1 MTTASNPRVAIFGAT
16 SAIAAEVARVYAAR
30 GARLFLA
37 GRDPAKL
44 RALVAA
50 RGDAVAGW
58 REVDLTVPGAAGT
71 AVASALEALGGDMDI
86 AVIAH
91 GWLGDQIASERDIA
105 EAQRII
111 DTNFVSV
118 VALLVPLGNYFEAA
132 GAGHIAVM
140 SSVAG
145 ERGRP
150 RNYTYGASKG
160 ALNLYLQGL
169 RTRLW
174 PRGVGVHTLKLGPVD
189 TPMTTTHEKTMLFSR
204 ADRVAADIVD
214 AIDAGRA
221 EAYVPW
227 YWRGIMAVVRNLP
240 ERLLQR
246 LPALSGR

>member
-1 MTTASNPRVAIFGAT
+1 VTKSNPRVAIFGAT
-16 SAIAAEVARVYAAR
+16 SAIAAEVARVYAER
-30 GARLFLA
+30 GARLFLT

-44 RALVAA
+44 RALVEA
-50 RGDAVAGW
+50 RGGAVAGW
-58 REVDLTVPGAAGT
+58 REVDMTSPGAAGA
-71 AVASALEALGGDMDI
+71 AVSAALEALGGDMDV
-86 AVIAH
+86 ALIAH
-91 GWLGDQIASERDIA
+91 GWLGDQLASERDVGEA
-105 EAQRII
+105 ERII

-132 GAGHIAVM
+132 GGGNIAVM

-150 RNYTYGASKG
+150 RNYTYGAAKG

-174 PRGVGVHTLKLGPVD
+174 PRGVRVHTLKLGPVD
-189 TPMTTTHEKTMLFSR
+189 TPMTATHAKTLLFAS
-204 ADRVAADIVD
+204 ADRVAGDIVGV
-214 AIDAGRA
+214 IDAGVA

-227 YWRGIMAVVRNLP
+227 FWRPIMAVVRNLP